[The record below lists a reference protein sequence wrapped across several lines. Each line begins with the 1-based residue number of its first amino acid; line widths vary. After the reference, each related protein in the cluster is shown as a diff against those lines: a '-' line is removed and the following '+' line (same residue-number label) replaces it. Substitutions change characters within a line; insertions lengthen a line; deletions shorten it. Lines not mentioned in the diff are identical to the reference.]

1 MASEPSPSP
10 TDQAQT
16 PSDAVLTEALSSAPA
31 KENDGNGAGLPPGA
45 GEQLQRNVEDA
56 LDHAEE

>member
-1 MASEPSPSP
+1 M
-10 TDQAQT
+10 
-16 PSDAVLTEALSSAPA
+16 LTEALSSAPA
-31 KENDGNGAGLPPGA
+31 DTADGNGAGLPPGA

>member
-1 MASEPSPSP
+1 M
-10 TDQAQT
+10 
-16 PSDAVLTEALSSAPA
+16 LTEALSSAPA
-31 KENDGNGAGLPPGA
+31 KDNEGNGGGLPPGA